1 MDAGFRS
8 GRRIDVRTGDDP
20 IRGDEDVAV
29 EKILLCPAIAHVRFP
44 VNPSGPDVEAAEDT
58 ITRAEVH
65 AIARDRGGVR
75 ESASGFELPEDFGLL
90 SLGVRR

>member
-1 MDAGFRS
+1 VHACLRS
-8 GRRIDVRTGDDP
+8 GLRVDVRTDDDP
-20 IRGDEDVAV
+20 IRCNEDVAV
-29 EKILLCPAIAHVRFP
+29 EEILLRPAVAHVCFP
-44 VNPSGPDVEAAEDT
+44 MHLAGCDVQAAEET
-58 ITRAEVH
+58 IARSEVH

>member
-1 MDAGFRS
+1 ML
-8 GRRIDVRTGDDP
+8 TGDNP
-20 IRGDEDVAV
+20 ISSDEDVAV
-29 EKILLCPAIAHVRFP
+29 EKILLRPAVADVRFP
-44 VNPSGPDVEAAEDT
+44 LNLSGRDIEAAEDA

-65 AIARDRGGVR
+65 AIARARGGVR